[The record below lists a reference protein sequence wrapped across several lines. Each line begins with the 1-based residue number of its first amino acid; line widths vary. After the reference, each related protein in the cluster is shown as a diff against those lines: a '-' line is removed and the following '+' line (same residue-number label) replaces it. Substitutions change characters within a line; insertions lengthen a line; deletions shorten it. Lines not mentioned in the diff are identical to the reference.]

1 MRLVTFVQGGAPC
14 LGAVRT
20 TNGRQ
25 TIVDLHRAEPRLPAD
40 MIGFLTGGADALA
53 LARETIARAP
63 LADDV
68 ALTSVTLKAP
78 VMRPSK
84 IICIGLNYRDHA
96 AEAHQEAPASPTIF
110 AKYPSCLIG
119 SGEAIVLPRISDQVD
134 YEGELAVVIGR
145 RAREVSEAD
154 ALSYVGGYA
163 PFNDV
168 SARDFQHRTSQW
180 TIGKTFDTHG
190 PIGPALV
197 TADETPDPQTLTI
210 TVSIG
215 GEVVQSSNTR
225 HMIFSVAHLIAYLSA
240 VMTLEPGDIIAT
252 GTPSG
257 VGGARKPPRFLK
269 AGETVK
275 VEIEGLGTLEN
286 PVVAQS

>member
-1 MRLVTFVQGGAPC
+1 
-14 LGAVRT
+14 VRT
-20 TNGRQ
+20 PNGCQ

-84 IICIGLNYRDHA
+84 IICIRLNYRDHA
-96 AEAHQEAPASPTIF
+96 AEAHQEAPESPTIF

-119 SGEAIVLPRISDQVD
+119 SGEAIGLPRISDQVD

-154 ALSYVGGYA
+154 ALRYVGGYA

-168 SARDFQHRTSQW
+168 SARDFQRGASGKRRCTGSTAVCW
-180 TIGKTFDTHG
+180 TRSNS
-190 PIGPALV
+190 
-197 TADETPDPQTLTI
+197 TLL
-210 TVSIG
+210 
-215 GEVVQSSNTR
+215 SSPRMLRSTMR
-225 HMIFSVAHLIAYLSA
+225 LSWLPWSVASMSSA
-240 VMTLEPGDIIAT
+240 RSRWP
-252 GTPSG
+252 
-257 VGGARKPPRFLK
+257 
-269 AGETVK
+269 
-275 VEIEGLGTLEN
+275 
-286 PVVAQS
+286 